1 MAGQRSSLVHGALG
15 EEPGGARS
23 PVFFLS
29 GSHGRGLFTGIPG
42 SRHSLPFSPHGR
54 CLRQSPGARRARP
67 GHEVSAVGLPRAPP
81 AAPSPLPP
89 EDRGLGDVSITSAP
103 SSHRTTAP
111 SCPTRGRKTST
122 RTALGTPVT
131 TMTTTTASRTRRW
144 AAPVPRALLALRS
157 GPSSHSGAA
166 WGRSPPWSAQGLPR
180 TGSAHG
186 GGRSAQERPGPFP
199 PPPPTPLPPRAQGL
213 PCTRSTGAGRSTQER
228 PGLFALR
235 SAWGGRQRFLRKGHC
250 AAQGLLSPA
259 RLRVTGRTLWLPLH
273 VSQPGVQ
280 PRGLLYVECFQ

>member
-157 GPSSHSGAA
+157 GLGPFPS
-166 WGRSPPWSAQGLPR
+166 L
-180 TGSAHG
+180 
-186 GGRSAQERPGPFP
+186 ERPGPSSHRECP
-199 PPPPTPLPPRAQGL
+199 WWGAQRSGAPGPVPTPSPHPTAPEGPRPSLHQEHPG
-213 PCTRSTGAGRSTQER
+213 RGA
-228 PGLFALR
+228 ALR
-235 SAWGGRQRFLRKGHC
+235 SARGCSRSG
-250 AAQGLLSPA
+250 A
-259 RLRVTGRTLWLPLH
+259 
-273 VSQPGVQ
+273 PGVGGSASFGKVTVQ
-280 PRGLLYVECFQ
+280 RRDSSPQRG

>member
-1 MAGQRSSLVHGALG
+1 MGGAGARLLAQPCSGMTLGSPLAGQRSSLVHGALG

-103 SSHRTTAP
+103 SSRRTTAP

-122 RTALGTPVT
+122 RTASGTPVT

-157 GPSSHSGAA
+157 
-166 WGRSPPWSAQGLPR
+166 PPWSAQGLPR

-186 GGRSAQERPGPFP
+186 GGRSAQERPVPFP

-213 PCTRSTGAGRSTQER
+213 PCTGSTRGGAQHSGAPGAVRAPERLGWEAALPWERSLCSAGTPLPSEAESHREN
-228 PGLFALR
+228 AV
-235 SAWGGRQRFLRKGHC
+235 A
-250 AAQGLLSPA
+250 SPA
-259 RLRVTGRTLWLPLH
+259 R
-273 VSQPGVQ
+273 
-280 PRGLLYVECFQ
+280 